1 MSFRG
6 LLLCALCYVLIVALT
21 FTLRFRLHLLGSNL
35 IMSIF
40 VSPPSSLSYY
50 SDSSG
55 GFSLYLSQLIGMNGM
70 PLHRYTLVMIVL
82 VYGLQSQLFKL
93 TPFYHPLV
101 SMMLGVWQARQFQW
115 VVRVI
120 LWNIYIKVTARS

>member
-6 LLLCALCYVLIVALT
+6 LLSCALCYVLIVALT
-21 FTLRFRLHLLGSNL
+21 FTLRFALHLSGSNL
-35 IMSIF
+35 IMRIF

-101 SMMLGVWQARQFQW
+101 SMMLQARQFQW

>member
-6 LLLCALCYVLIVALT
+6 FLLCALCYVFIVALT
-21 FTLRFRLHLLGSNL
+21 FTLRFPLHLLDSNL

-55 GFSLYLSQLIGMNGM
+55 GLSLYLSQLIGMNGM

-101 SMMLGVWQARQFQW
+101 SMMLGLWQARQFQW

-120 LWNIYIKVTARS
+120 L